1 MRNSVGESALAV
13 FLVADT
19 PGVNMSTIHVAQHRI
34 LYFPFLM
41 ECLDDFGF
49 VVSHANDTDTDSFEL
64 VFEVVQFH
72 ELTNAEGSPV
82 DGAIEDE

>member
-1 MRNSVGESALAV
+1 MRNTIGEGAFAI
-13 FLVADT
+13 FLVTDV
-19 PGVNMSTIHVAQHRI
+19 PGFNVLTIHIAQHWI

-41 ECLDDFGF
+41 ECLDDFRLVEG
-49 VVSHANDTDTDSFEL
+49 HANDTDTDGLEL
-64 VFEVVQFH
+64 VFDFIQFH

>member
-1 MRNSVGESALAV
+1 
-13 FLVADT
+13 
-19 PGVNMSTIHVAQHRI
+19 MSTIHVAQHRI

-49 VVSHANDTDTDSFEL
+49 VVSHANDTDTDTDTDTDSFEL